1 MPNVPIEYWQETK
14 DKKMHDNTTC
24 GKFPGLFDLH
34 FNNRYWQE
42 VVTTN
47 GTFHLYGAYLDVRK
61 ENRLGPSVR
70 ILGMIDRLEPTVE
83 THCQFWFPESN
94 EPQVSKVLEYM
105 YIWNSKWG
113 NHKQGMLQPYML
125 ACRLP
130 KDHKHLVPSSVSIV
144 EKPCE
149 KANTNL
155 RVIYNERPD
164 GEKKKKFA
172 VCVKGLDF
180 PDDDLSVRLIEWI
193 EVLNTLGAEKIF
205 LYNLEVHPNVT
216 KVLDHYSAQGKVDVT
231 PISLPGHQP
240 NLPGLQHLY
249 LQGKRTHKRQNELI
263 PYNDCLYR
271 NMYR

>member
-1 MPNVPIEYWQETK
+1 MQNVPIEYWSAGV
-14 DKKMHDNTTC
+14 KMHDNITC
-24 GKFPGLFDLH
+24 GKFPGVFDIH
-34 FNNRYWQE
+34 YNNRYWQE
-42 VVTTN
+42 GETTD
-47 GTFHLYGAYLDVRK
+47 GTFYLYAAYLDVRK
-61 ENRLGPSVR
+61 ENRLGATVR

-83 THCQFWFPESN
+83 THCQFWFPLSN
-94 EPQVSKVLEYM
+94 EPQLSKVLEYK

-113 NHKQGMLQPYML
+113 NQKQGILQPYLL

-130 KDHKHLVPSSVSIV
+130 KDHTDLVPVSVSIV

-149 KANTNL
+149 KASNNL
-155 RVIYNERPD
+155 RVIYNARDE
-164 GEKKKKFA
+164 GGKKKKFG

-193 EVLNTLGAEKIF
+193 ELLNTLGAEKIF

-231 PISLPGHQP
+231 PISLPGKQP

-249 LQGKRTHKRQNELI
+249 LKGKRTHKRQNELI

-271 NMYR
+271 NMYM